1 MKYQLLVATM
11 LALALT
17 ACGEGKKSLDGHPMD
32 KPPPSADAKRDSEP
46 NFDAIK
52 EEEPASAAAVPA
64 PAAPGK

>member
-32 KPPPSADAKRDSEP
+32 KPPPSADSKRDSEP
-46 NFDAIK
+46 NFDALK
-52 EEEPASAAAVPA
+52 EEEPGAAVPA
-64 PAAPGK
+64 PAAPSK